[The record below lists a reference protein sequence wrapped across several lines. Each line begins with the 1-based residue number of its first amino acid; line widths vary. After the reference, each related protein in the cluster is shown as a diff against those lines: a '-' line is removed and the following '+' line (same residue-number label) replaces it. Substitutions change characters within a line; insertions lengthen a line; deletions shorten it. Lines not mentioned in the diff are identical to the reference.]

1 MPLHLYTDVYASGS
15 VPLGWVPTKG
25 GTLKYP
31 VRNPAVRR
39 YLRQWLPGRWQKV
52 IKQGNTGWANATLM
66 TVGNFTGNGTNDVF
80 VRWVDGEVDLYTDT
94 QYNQLGTEHN
104 LVRP

>member
-25 GTLKYP
+25 GTVKYP

-39 YLRQWLPGRWQKV
+39 YLR
-52 IKQGNTGWANATLM
+52 
-66 TVGNFTGNGTNDVF
+66 
-80 VRWVDGEVDLYTDT
+80 
-94 QYNQLGTEHN
+94 
-104 LVRP
+104 

>member
-39 YLRQWLPGRWQKV
+39 YLRQLLPGRWQKV
-52 IKQGNTGWANATLM
+52 IKQGNNGAVHYFEHASGQVVAPQL
-66 TVGNFTGNGTNDVF
+66 TVVSAPS
-80 VRWVDGEVDLYTDT
+80 
-94 QYNQLGTEHN
+94 YNQALECM
-104 LVRP
+104 